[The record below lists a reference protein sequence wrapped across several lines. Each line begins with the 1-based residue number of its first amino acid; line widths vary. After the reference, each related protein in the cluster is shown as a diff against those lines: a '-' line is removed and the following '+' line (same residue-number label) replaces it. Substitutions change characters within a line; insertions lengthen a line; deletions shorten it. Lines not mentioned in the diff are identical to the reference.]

1 MAKGKRKNQAKKK
14 DPVQSG
20 PSNNIAEEKT
30 KMTSSNGI
38 DSGLR
43 SVGNLVESAGDGQL
57 GAIGKLLTDAV
68 VSNTAADEK
77 AKQEFASKLEVNIE
91 TLVGALKSE
100 MAKAQAEKRNYET
113 QLNGLQQREEQ
124 AALMREELDSLKK
137 KLKNDQ
143 QLLVSEQKKCS
154 EKKSDLVDRE
164 RELEAKLIDAEAG
177 FSEKNEEML
186 AAYRKEKERE
196 LVEFNDRKESCCE
209 EIKTLNKKITDLDEE
224 IKTAQ
229 RERLAELDERQK
241 LLGEK
246 EFAIEEKESQLNGL
260 SRKVDLRQKMLERQS
275 ESDRDEI
282 RSEFFAEMER
292 SKKIKEELEKQIESL
307 SEDEREYRL
316 KLKEFSKL
324 RDELGG
330 DSPKEY
336 LKRMGALRVK
346 NEELRAELDLKP
358 SIDIEEANKRFKQ
371 ENRDLLQARENQDAE
386 FSRLK
391 TQIRQNRIAVIDK
404 EGLSKENLLL
414 TKQNEL
420 LGGRIEDLRDEVDD
434 LLSKQQ
440 SKTAFPA
447 LMHMDVSEEHN
458 KTATVDKVSSLKTF
472 ASELRQRIAW
482 DQETGKELFYREED
496 IRLFLAG
503 LSMSKLHVLQGISG
517 TGKTSLAK
525 AFARAVGGGSMTVSV
540 QAGWRDRDDLIGHY
554 NSFER
559 QFYERP
565 CLQGLY
571 EAQTPF
577 YADRPY
583 IVLLDEMNLSR
594 PEQYFAEFLSAME
607 LDRKDQQ
614 LTLMTSPH
622 SGAPKLFI
630 KDQFLQIPDNVW
642 FIGTAN
648 HDETTFEFADKT
660 YDRAHVMELPRNEER
675 FEIDKSIPPVSY
687 SFSSLE
693 KAFAAAEN
701 QYSQEI
707 RGILDEINHSD
718 FVETL
723 AQRLG
728 VGWGNRLERQS
739 QRFISTMLASGATK
753 GEALDHL
760 LATKVLRTGKATGRY
775 DTESGDIE
783 KLLRE
788 LKALWGDLGIKD
800 DPVASAKLLSDE
812 LRRKGSH

>member
-1 MAKGKRKNQAKKK
+1 MAKGKNKNKVKKK
-14 DPVQSG
+14 DPVQAG
-20 PSNNIAEEKT
+20 PSNNITEKKT
-30 KMTSSNGI
+30 NMTSNNGI
-38 DSGLR
+38 DSGLS

-57 GAIGKLLTDAV
+57 GAIGKLLSKAV

-77 AKQEFASKLEVNIE
+77 SKQEVASKLEDNIE
-91 TLVGALKSE
+91 SLVGELKLE
-100 MAKAQAEKRNYET
+100 MVKAQAAKRNYEA
-113 QLNGLQQREEQ
+113 QINSIQQREEQ
-124 AALMREELDSLKK
+124 AALLREELDSLKRQ
-137 KLKNDQ
+137 LKNDQ
-143 QLLVSEQKKCS
+143 QILTTEQKKLS
-154 EKKSDLVDRE
+154 EKQTELIGRE
-164 RELEAKLIDAEAG
+164 REIEAKLIDAEAG

-186 AAYRKEKERE
+186 SAYRKEKERE
-196 LVEFNDRKESCCE
+196 LEVFNDKRESYRE
-209 EIKTLNKKITDLDEE
+209 EINKLNKEASELKEQIKLTQREKLEE
-224 IKTAQ
+224 IV
-229 RERLAELDERQK
+229 ERQR

-246 EFAIEEKESQLNGL
+246 ELALEEKEGQLSGL
-260 SRKVDLRQKMLERQS
+260 SRKIDIRHKMLDRQR

-282 RSEFFAEMER
+282 RVEFLAELER
-292 SKKIKEELEKQIESL
+292 SKNIREELEKQIESL
-307 SEDEREYRL
+307 SEDESEYRL

-324 RDELGG
+324 RDALGG

-336 LKRMGALRVK
+336 LKRMDALRMK

-358 SIDIEEANKRFKQ
+358 STDIEGANKRLKQ

-386 FSRLK
+386 FGRLN
-391 TQIRQNRIAVIDK
+391 TQVRQNRIAVIDK
-404 EGLSKENLLL
+404 EGLSKENLVLA
-414 TKQNEL
+414 KQNEL
-420 LGGRIEDLRDEVDD
+420 LGGRIENLRDEVDD
-434 LLSKQQ
+434 LLSKQE

-447 LMHMDVSEEHN
+447 LKHMDISAEHN
-458 KTATVDKVSSLKTF
+458 KAAVVEKVPFLKIF

-503 LSMSKLHVLQGISG
+503 LSMSKLHILQGISG

-540 QAGWRDRDDLIGHY
+540 QAGWRDKDDLIGHY
-554 NSFER
+554 NSFEKK
-559 QFYERP
+559 FYERP

-577 YADRPY
+577 YTDRPY
-583 IVLLDEMNLSR
+583 IILLDEMNLSR
-594 PEQYFAEFLSAME
+594 PEQYFAEFLSALE
-607 LDRKDQQ
+607 LDRKDQL

-622 SGAPKLFI
+622 SGAPQLFI

-660 YDRAHVMELPRNEER
+660 YDRAHVMELPRHEDR
-675 FEIDKSIPPVSY
+675 FEIDKSISPVSY

-693 KAFAAAEN
+693 KAFSDAEK
-701 QYSQEI
+701 QYSQDVTDM
-707 RGILDEINHSD
+707 LDKLNHSD

-728 VGWGNRLERQS
+728 IGWGNRLERQG
-739 QRFISTMLASGATK
+739 QRFISTMLASGAKK

-775 DTESGDIE
+775 DTEREDIE
-783 KLLRE
+783 KLSRE
-788 LKALWGDLGIKD
+788 LKALWDDLGIKD
-800 DPVASAKLLSDE
+800 NPVASEKLLSDE
-812 LRRKGSH
+812 LRRKSAN

>member
-1 MAKGKRKNQAKKK
+1 MAKGKNKNKAKKK
-14 DPVQSG
+14 DSVQSG
-20 PSNNIAEEKT
+20 SSNNSSEAKSNGA
-30 KMTSSNGI
+30 SSNGI
-38 DSGLR
+38 DSGLS
-43 SVGNLVESAGDGQL
+43 SVGNLVDSVGDGEL
-57 GAIGKLLTDAV
+57 GAIGTLLSKAV
-68 VSNTAADEK
+68 SSNVAADEK
-77 AKQEFASKLEVNIE
+77 AKEAAASRLEENIQN
-91 TLVGALKSE
+91 LVGELKSE
-100 MAKAQAEKRNYET
+100 MTKAKAVKRDYESKV
-113 QLNGLQQREEQ
+113 NGLQQREEQ
-124 AALMREELDSLKK
+124 AILLREEIDTLTKQLKT
-137 KLKNDQ
+137 DQ
-143 QLLVSEQKKCS
+143 QAVSSEQKNLAV
-154 EKKSDLVDRE
+154 KKSELIDRE
-164 RELEAKLIDAEAG
+164 RDLEAELIDAEAG

-186 AAYRKEKERE
+186 SAYREEKEKE
-196 LVEFNDRKESCCE
+196 LQAFNDKKQSAREEIDKLNRDISDLKIKVESEHRDKLEEIEEKVRLLEEKELAIEEEKGQLNGVRRKVELGQKMLSRQRESDRE
-209 EIKTLNKKITDLDEE
+209 EIKSEF
-224 IKTAQ
+224 
-229 RERLAELDERQK
+229 LAEL
-241 LLGEK
+241 
-246 EFAIEEKESQLNGL
+246 
-260 SRKVDLRQKMLERQS
+260 
-275 ESDRDEI
+275 
-282 RSEFFAEMER
+282 ER
-292 SKKIKEELEKQIESL
+292 SKKIKEELERQVQIFSEAES
-307 SEDEREYRL
+307 EYRE
-316 KLKEFSKL
+316 KLSEFSKL
-324 RDELGG
+324 RDTLGG

-336 LKRMGALRVK
+336 LKRMEALRK
-346 NEELRAELDLKP
+346 SNEDLRAELDLKP
-358 SIDIEEANKRFKQ
+358 STDLEESNKRLKE

-386 FSRLK
+386 FGRLK
-391 TQIRQNRIAVIDK
+391 TQIRQNRIAVIEK

-414 TKQNEL
+414 AKQNEL
-420 LGGRIEDLRDEVDD
+420 LGGRIENLRDEVDD
-434 LLSKQQ
+434 LLSKQE

-447 LMHMDVSEEHN
+447 LMHMDISEEHN

-482 DQETGKELFYREED
+482 DQETGKELFFREED

-503 LSMSKLHVLQGISG
+503 LSMSKLHILQGISG

-540 QAGWRDRDDLIGHY
+540 QAGWRDKDDLIGHY
-554 NSFER
+554 NSFEKK
-559 QFYERP
+559 FYERP

-630 KDQFLQIPDNVW
+630 KDQFLQIPENVW

-660 YDRAHVMELPRNEER
+660 YDRAHVMELPRHEER
-675 FEIDKSIPPVSY
+675 FDIDKSISPVSY

-693 KAFAAAEN
+693 KAFSAAEKKH
-701 QYSQEI
+701 SQEI
-707 RGILDEINHSD
+707 MGMLDEINHSD

-728 VGWGNRLERQS
+728 VGWGNRLERQG
-739 QRFISTMLASGATK
+739 QRFISTMLASGAKK

-775 DTESGDIE
+775 DTEREDIE
-783 KLLRE
+783 KLSSE
-788 LKALWGDLGIKD
+788 LKALWSDLGIKD
-800 DPVASAKLLSDE
+800 DPVASEKLLSDE
-812 LRRKGSH
+812 LRRKSSH